1 MAMKVRHMRTST
13 SSDGAGHFHYI
24 EYIDSSGNGQTKV
37 FISKRTKARHLHK
50 IRNFVVMIADGH
62 THQLKGSQQKGGGTL
77 MDAAPE
83 MLERRRNQYQLPR
96 GFVDRRKNPSEV
108 VTTLGETGTMSSRRT
123 VRALQNSS
131 DLRANRM
138 RRRGNR
144 ERLNPR
150 PMPRPSD
157 KMDDDDSRY

>member
-1 MAMKVRHMRTST
+1 MLRLWPVNTACKTSKAKLPLPT
-13 SSDGAGHFHYI
+13 VALSDKIIG
-24 EYIDSSGNGQTKV
+24 DSP
-37 FISKRTKARHLHK
+37 
-50 IRNFVVMIADGH
+50 
-62 THQLKGSQQKGGGTL
+62 
-77 MDAAPE
+77 AA
-83 MLERRRNQYQLPR
+83 LPAA
-96 GFVDRRKNPSEV
+96 GFVKNSAKNPSEV